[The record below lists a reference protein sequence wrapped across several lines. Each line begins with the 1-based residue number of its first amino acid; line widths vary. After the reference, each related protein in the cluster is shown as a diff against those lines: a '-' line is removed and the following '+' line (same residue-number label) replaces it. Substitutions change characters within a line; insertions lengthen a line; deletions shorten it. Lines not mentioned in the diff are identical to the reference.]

1 MPSIPP
7 LTTASHSSQQG
18 KARPFVLAGLV
29 IALAAAGGGYWWYAK
44 KQAPAQG
51 SAAAPASKSGASG
64 RSGRGGP
71 GGPGGAGQSQPVSV
85 GVVEQRDMRVLISA
99 IGTMNARATAVVR
112 AKVSGELLKLYF
124 KEGDEVKA
132 GQLLAEIDPRSFN
145 AALVQVQGS
154 LARDQA
160 QLKNAQL
167 DLQRYKDL
175 LKQDSIASQQV
186 DTQAALVRQLQ
197 GTVAA
202 DQGQVDAAKLQVS
215 YTRVTAPISG
225 RLGLRQADLG
235 NVVNPSDANGLVT
248 ISQVRPIDAV
258 FSLPEAHVSSL
269 AEQLRAG
276 KVMPVELWDREQ
288 KQILAKGQ
296 LNALDNTIDTTTGTV
311 KAKAAFDNAD
321 GRLFANQFV
330 NVKLQVRQLDQ
341 ALAVPVTAVQ
351 NNYVYLVKPD
361 KTVTQRKI
369 TVGVTDGDYVSVRG
383 DLNPGDQVVTDGID
397 RLREGAQVTV
407 VDSDKVKKVD
417 QAVQDAASQP
427 RGGMRNL
434 TPEQREKVAK
444 MTPEERKAFFQKLRA
459 ERGANGGGAG
469 AGAGTGAPAAADGK
483 AAQPA
488 SAAGAGEGRK
498 PESTDKPA
506 RSSDAK
512 PADGAAT
519 DAAPREARQAGAG
532 GGAGAGAGAGA
543 GGPGGEGGERRRQ
556 LTPEQ
561 REKIEAMSPEERK
574 AFFQKL
580 RAEREARGEAAP
592 AAGR

>member
-1 MPSIPP
+1 MLSTSSF
-7 LTTASHSSQQG
+7 LKASSTSQLG
-18 KARPFVLAGLV
+18 KTRPAVLATVVL
-29 IALAAAGGGYWWYAK
+29 ALAAAGGGYWWYTQ
-44 KQAPAQG
+44 KQGTAG
-51 SAAAPASKSGASG
+51 DTSAESASKSGPGGARG
-64 RSGRGGP
+64 GRGGRMGP
-71 GGPGGAGQSQPVSV
+71 GGPGGAGQTQPVSV
-85 GVVEQRDMRVLISA
+85 GLVEQRDMRVLISA

-112 AKVSGELLKLYF
+112 AKVSGELQKLYF

-145 AALVQVQGS
+145 AALAQVQGA
-154 LARDQA
+154 LVRDQA

-202 DQGQVDAAKLQVS
+202 DQGQVDAAKLQLS
-215 YTRVTAPISG
+215 YTRITAPISG

-235 NVVNPSDANGLVT
+235 NVVNPSDTNGLVT
-248 ISQVRPIDAV
+248 ITQVRPIDAV
-258 FSLPEAHVSSL
+258 FSIPEAHVSVL

-288 KQILAKGQ
+288 KQVLAKGR

-311 KAKAAFDNAD
+311 KAKAAFDNQD
-321 GRLFANQFV
+321 GKLFTNQFV

-341 ALAVPVTAVQ
+341 VLVVPTNAVQ

-361 KTVTQRKI
+361 NTVTQRKI

-407 VDSDKVKKVD
+407 VDSEKVKKVD

-427 RGGMRNL
+427 RGPMRNL
-434 TPEQREKVAK
+434 TPEQREKVSK
-444 MTPEERKAFFQKLRA
+444 MTPEERKEFFQKLRT
-459 ERGANGGGAG
+459 ER
-469 AGAGTGAPAAADGK
+469 
-483 AAQPA
+483 
-488 SAAGAGEGRK
+488 
-498 PESTDKPA
+498 
-506 RSSDAK
+506 
-512 PADGAAT
+512 
-519 DAAPREARQAGAG
+519 GAG
-532 GGAGAGAGAGA
+532 GGQGGPGAPGAEGKGERPAAGGEGRAAEAAGKSVRPSDAAPAEAGAGNP
-543 GGPGGEGGERRRQ
+543 GGPGGDGGERRRQ
-556 LTPEQ
+556 LSPEQ
-561 REKIEAMSPEERK
+561 RAKIEAMSPEERK
-574 AFFQKL
+574 AFFEKM
-580 RAEREARGEAAP
+580 RAERAANGESAGSGGAA

>member
-459 ERGANGGGAG
+459 ERGANGAG
-469 AGAGTGAPAAADGK
+469 AGAPADGK

-519 DAAPREARQAGAG
+519 DAAPREARQTGGGTGAG
-532 GGAGAGAGAGA
+532 GGT

-561 REKIEAMSPEERK
+561 REKMEAMSPEERK

-592 AAGR
+592 AASR